1 MDTAAFVKQIH
12 NLPGYR
18 GQVVHVQ
25 RLKARRARYG
35 TLDRPLPPALQ
46 ADLRAIGASKLFS
59 HQAQAINA
67 VRAGQHVILSSGTAS
82 GKTLAYNVPVLEALH
97 ANSRARALYLFPT
110 KALAHDQ
117 LRGLRELAQHGPDSG
132 RFGTYDGDTPRGVRG
147 RLRHEASVLITNPDM
162 LHLGILPNH
171 TLWAGFFANLRFVV
185 LDEAH
190 VYRGVFG
197 SHVGCVLRRLWRVC
211 AHYGAAPQIIACSA
225 TIANPGE
232 HLHRLAGIEPVVVE
246 DDSAPTG
253 ARDFVL
259 WNPPFVDRAR
269 TARRSA
275 NIEAAR
281 LFAQLVQAGI
291 RTITF
296 TRARRVAE
304 LILLYARRIL
314 EDEAPNVSDRVRAYR
329 AGYRPEQRREIERGL
344 RPGGGLLG
352 VTATSALELGIDIGD
367 LDASLLVGFPGTIA
381 SVWQQAGRAGRG
393 TRHALSVLIALDNP
407 LDQYFMRHPGDLFG
421 RPHEHALVDPG
432 NPYILEQ
439 HLPCAAHEIP
449 LSRGAEEGDGPY
461 AAPPTPIRA
470 SRSPRRAIPGR
481 SRRRQPAPL
490 PTRASV
496 SAEPAPHARP
506 PLPPG
511 LAQGD
516 DEALFGTGFVPAM
529 VALEDTGELEFRPGH
544 HRDRW
549 YPRPGAY
556 PAQSVSLRSMAGS
569 RMALLNAAQN
579 YRQIEEIEGTTAL
592 FRVHPGAI
600 YLHQGESFRVRELD
614 LDTGHAILEPVQVDY
629 YTQPREINDVRIVR
643 PVARD
648 QLGATQATLGEV
660 RVTQR
665 VIGYRKVQQFREEV
679 LGIEDLDLP
688 AQTFDTVA
696 LWWEVPA
703 GILTQVKRRGLDP
716 AGGLHAVEHA
726 AIGLLPLF
734 AMCDRWDI
742 GGLSTPYHPDTNT
755 ALIFIYDA
763 FPGGVGIAEKGFD
776 LLGDLWRTTYDA
788 VRDCPCEDGCPSC
801 IQSPKCGSKNEPLD
815 KRAAQLILSEL
826 LKSE

>member
-1 MDTAAFVKQIH
+1 
-12 NLPGYR
+12 
-18 GQVVHVQ
+18 
-25 RLKARRARYG
+25 
-35 TLDRPLPPALQ
+35 
-46 ADLRAIGASKLFS
+46 
-59 HQAQAINA
+59 
-67 VRAGQHVILSSGTAS
+67 
-82 GKTLAYNVPVLEALH
+82 
-97 ANSRARALYLFPT
+97 
-110 KALAHDQ
+110 
-117 LRGLRELAQHGPDSG
+117 
-132 RFGTYDGDTPRGVRG
+132 
-147 RLRHEASVLITNPDM
+147 
-162 LHLGILPNH
+162 
-171 TLWAGFFANLRFVV
+171 
-185 LDEAH
+185 
-190 VYRGVFG
+190 
-197 SHVGCVLRRLWRVC
+197 
-211 AHYGAAPQIIACSA
+211 
-225 TIANPGE
+225 
-232 HLHRLAGIEPVVVE
+232 
-246 DDSAPTG
+246 
-253 ARDFVL
+253 
-259 WNPPFVDRAR
+259 
-269 TARRSA
+269 
-275 NIEAAR
+275 
-281 LFAQLVQAGI
+281 LV
-291 RTITF
+291 
-296 TRARRVAE
+296 
-304 LILLYARRIL
+304 
-314 EDEAPNVSDRVRAYR
+314 
-329 AGYRPEQRREIERGL
+329 
-344 RPGGGLLG
+344 
-352 VTATSALELGIDIGD
+352 
-367 LDASLLVGFPGTIA
+367 
-381 SVWQQAGRAGRG
+381 
-393 TRHALSVLIALDNP
+393 
-407 LDQYFMRHPGDLFG
+407 
-421 RPHEHALVDPG
+421 
-432 NPYILEQ
+432 
-439 HLPCAAHEIP
+439 
-449 LSRGAEEGDGPY
+449 
-461 AAPPTPIRA
+461 
-470 SRSPRRAIPGR
+470 
-481 SRRRQPAPL
+481 
-490 PTRASV
+490 
-496 SAEPAPHARP
+496 
-506 PLPPG
+506 
-511 LAQGD
+511 QGD

-801 IQSPKCGSKNEPLD
+801 IQNPTNNGQTSTRKGVVLTGRLVLSPKT
-815 KRAAQLILSEL
+815 
-826 LKSE
+826 